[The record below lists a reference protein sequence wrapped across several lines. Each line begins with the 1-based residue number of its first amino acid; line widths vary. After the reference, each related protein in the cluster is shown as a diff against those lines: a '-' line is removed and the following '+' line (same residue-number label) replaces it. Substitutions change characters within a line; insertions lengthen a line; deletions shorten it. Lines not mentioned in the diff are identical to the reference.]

1 MNKDLQPGAVASA
14 PIAAS
19 TMLGEGGW
27 LISNCQNY
35 FFMNYEKRTDCE
47 FFEIKCNEHD
57 CSDCQTDGHYLCAGC
72 KHIAPFEEM
81 ELSDN
86 RMGYYEKQEKASIEA
101 EKLLSEEDD
110 EVEFERCS
118 NCD

>member
-1 MNKDLQPGAVASA
+1 
-14 PIAAS
+14 
-19 TMLGEGGW
+19 
-27 LISNCQNY
+27 
-35 FFMNYEKRTDCE
+35 MNYEKRTDCE
-47 FFEIKCNEHD
+47 FFEMKRWEHD

-72 KHIAPFEEM
+72 RHIAPFYEM

-86 RMGYYEKQEKASIEA
+86 RLRYYEKQEKASIEA

-118 NCD
+118 DCDGHDACADFGCAIKAGIIQSSEW